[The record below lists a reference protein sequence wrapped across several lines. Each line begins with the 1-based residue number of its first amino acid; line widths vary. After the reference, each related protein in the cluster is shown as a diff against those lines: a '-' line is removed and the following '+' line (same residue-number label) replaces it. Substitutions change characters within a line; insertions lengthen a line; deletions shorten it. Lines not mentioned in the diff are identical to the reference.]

1 MSEVTSGS
9 EILNSGGRKDCGGGA
24 AGRMSAGS
32 GCVARG
38 VSLAFWIRAS
48 WGSQNRADR
57 GKIREGVS
65 LGCQKITVYTVKGKI
80 HIRRGGRD

>member
-24 AGRMSAGS
+24 AGRMSSGL

-38 VSLAFWIRAS
+38 VSLPS
-48 WGSQNRADR
+48 GSVPAGGLDWEQLVQNRADG
-57 GKIREGVS
+57 GKM
-65 LGCQKITVYTVKGKI
+65 
-80 HIRRGGRD
+80 